1 MNPQQDLQRMKIDPD
16 SSCLRFI
23 HQIDAD
29 DQLFT
34 PRHQLKCKRQAPSKA
49 RCVTDGDQSLSRLP
63 LFLCWLAVKRVMKQC
78 LSIKMLT
85 TVQLQTQAKAPN
97 VPPRTTMR

>member
-1 MNPQQDLQRMKIDPD
+1 M
-16 SSCLRFI
+16 
-23 HQIDAD
+23 
-29 DQLFT
+29 
-34 PRHQLKCKRQAPSKA
+34 
-49 RCVTDGDQSLSRLP
+49 P